1 MAFSRTFNV
10 CFHWHMAF
18 TLFKKRSKVKE
29 LVCIYDKSHQ
39 LRSKCAKHMA
49 SFFLAEHVHHVCP
62 APDNFVPTILW
73 GPNLPHALKVWL
85 LCANHSTWIN
95 QSHSK
100 NEQTPQGSNGSDVG
114 GPAVHDAPGQKAS
127 RWKMEWNG
135 TCRAK
140 QWNLMEWGNTLQG
153 NGATQG
159 NEMELTRQRRQ
170 PSLLLPCQ
178 DRCSTLINFQ
188 MEQGFIKVYN
198 GRGS

>member
-1 MAFSRTFNV
+1 MISLTSSGPNV
-10 CFHWHMAF
+10 
-18 TLFKKRSKVKE
+18 RSTWP
-29 LVCIYDKSHQ
+29 
-39 LRSKCAKHMA
+39 A
-49 SFFLAEHVHHVCP
+49 SFSQNTCTMS
-62 APDNFVPTILW
+62 APHLITLCQQYILW